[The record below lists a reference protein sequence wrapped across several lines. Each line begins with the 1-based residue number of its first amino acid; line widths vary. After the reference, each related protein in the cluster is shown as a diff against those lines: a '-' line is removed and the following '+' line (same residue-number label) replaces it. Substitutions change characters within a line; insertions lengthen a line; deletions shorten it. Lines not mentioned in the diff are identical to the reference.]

1 MSTQSTQCTPDGPSA
16 LFAPPQRLHIDALAE
31 YHANC
36 KSLIDQLF
44 TPADRHQ
51 MVAKAAYLRAERRGF
66 IPGHEL
72 EDWLWAEHQV
82 HAACGLLEPRP
93 QSRSTREH

>member
-1 MSTQSTQCTPDGPSA
+1 MIEP
-16 LFAPPQRLHIDALAE
+16 LAPAQRMHVDTLAE

-36 KSLIDQLF
+36 KGLIDQLF
-44 TPADRHQ
+44 TPADRQQ

-82 HAACGLLEPRP
+82 HAACGLLEAQP
-93 QSRSTREH
+93 QWGNTEH